1 MGGEFDIVILTLKS
15 VCPWE
20 ARMYTQR
27 HANFSPVRAGF
38 PTATFSHVTAALYP
52 RKIQFGLRLTF

>member
-1 MGGEFDIVILTLKS
+1 
-15 VCPWE
+15 
-20 ARMYTQR
+20 MYTQC

-38 PTATFSHVTAALYP
+38 PTATFSHVTAAFYP